1 MERLKGIRKEHL
13 RKNRNLVQD
22 MDKRSRLSKTGY
34 MITAAMI
41 CCFLWGSA
49 FPCIKTG
56 YRLLGIGSS
65 DYASRILF
73 AGVRFALAGIMVIA
87 FASLLEGH
95 FKRPSDFKR
104 IAVLSIFQTVVQYCF
119 FYTGL
124 VYTTGVKSSVING
137 AGTFLTLFVCC
148 LIFHQEK
155 LSFIKVA
162 GSLLGFA
169 GIILINLSD
178 GLNLDMSLKGEG
190 FVLISSLSG
199 AFASGFIKHF
209 SKKSDVVMLSGYQF
223 FVGGLAM
230 SVFGTAMG
238 GTLHI
243 SSAAAVLLILY
254 MGFISAAAYTLWG
267 LLLKYNDVSKVSAC
281 KFMNPVFG
289 VILSYIILGERGQMG
304 IRLAAAL
311 ALVCMGIYLVNRKVT
326 VHNSI
331 RKNENSQSE

>member
-1 MERLKGIRKEHL
+1 MTGW
-13 RKNRNLVQD
+13 
-22 MDKRSRLSKTGY
+22 SRLSKTGY

-49 FPCIKTG
+49 FPCIKIG

-73 AGVRFALAGIMVIA
+73 AGVRFALAGMMVIA
-87 FASLLEGH
+87 FSSLLDRK
-95 FKRPSDFKR
+95 FKKPADFKR
-104 IAVLSIFQTVVQYCF
+104 IAVLSIFQTIVQYCF

-124 VYTTGVKSSVING
+124 AYTTGVKSSVING

-148 LIFHQEK
+148 LIFHQER
-155 LSFIKVA
+155 LNFVKVM

-169 GIILINLSD
+169 GIIMINLGD
-178 GLNLDMSLKGEG
+178 GLNLDFTLKGEG

-199 AFASGFIKHF
+199 AFASGFIKEF

-223 FVGGLAM
+223 FTGGVLLTAAG
-230 SVFGTAMG
+230 VAMG
-238 GTLHI
+238 GKLSINGAGTL
-243 SSAAAVLLILY
+243 LLIVY

-267 LLLKYNDVSKVSAC
+267 LILKYNDVSKVSTC

-289 VILSYIILGERGQMG
+289 VILSYIILGESGQMG
-304 IRLAAAL
+304 IKLVV
-311 ALVCMGIYLVNRKVT
+311 ALVLVCVGIFLVNRK
-326 VHNSI
+326 
-331 RKNENSQSE
+331 K